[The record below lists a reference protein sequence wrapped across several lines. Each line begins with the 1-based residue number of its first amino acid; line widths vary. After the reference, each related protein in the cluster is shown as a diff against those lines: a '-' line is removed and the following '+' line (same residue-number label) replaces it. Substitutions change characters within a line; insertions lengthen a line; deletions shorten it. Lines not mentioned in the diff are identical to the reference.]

1 MCGKWRAW
9 VVMVS
14 WYEHWQCVYMVS
26 IYAFNHQV
34 HDVIPFDII
43 CLKTSSDCWA
53 VKTEQSNGITNLVG
67 MTYALP
73 FLDKPLAFLGVWA
86 SPWLCKSP
94 LGSYPALVLQIDVSS
109 THVDCLQSYC
119 GLDLYYCYV
128 ATEVLEEQVFCVLL
142 QAIIEWAYS
151 SLLSWVGNN
160 TTMSCTINEVGIWLS
175 CCLQRRK
182 ENNIPC
188 NFQQSLDPFH
198 CLFDDEHCHSFISAK
213 LARWCA
219 SLSSDLLS
227 ELYYWHAF
235 CMWCRLMSLT
245 SSWDGVASCTIGPVT
260 IVEVNFLQCKH
271 A

>member
-1 MCGKWRAW
+1 
-9 VVMVS
+9 
-14 WYEHWQCVYMVS
+14 
-26 IYAFNHQV
+26 
-34 HDVIPFDII
+34 
-43 CLKTSSDCWA
+43 
-53 VKTEQSNGITNLVG
+53 
-67 MTYALP
+67 
-73 FLDKPLAFLGVWA
+73 
-86 SPWLCKSP
+86 
-94 LGSYPALVLQIDVSS
+94 
-109 THVDCLQSYC
+109 
-119 GLDLYYCYV
+119 
-128 ATEVLEEQVFCVLL
+128 
-142 QAIIEWAYS
+142 
-151 SLLSWVGNN
+151 
-160 TTMSCTINEVGIWLS
+160 
-175 CCLQRRK
+175 LQRRK